1 MRKVFQKF
9 SVISKNRIFVNS
21 SWGIISQILQSILL
35 SLFFILVAR
44 SYSTE
49 VFANFIIAFVLY
61 QLISAFSTLG
71 LSQWFIREIST
82 AYDKKDLINKFFK
95 LQIYSGVAF
104 YLLNIFVTFFLYHD
118 SQIQLLTIFLGI
130 NIVFDNLINAIKCIN
145 ISEFKQ
151 NKTFIILTTEAF
163 LKFAVTCFLFV
174 LPFSIIKLSILLVIV
189 RFLTLNLF
197 LNLGSSKLLNL
208 NSVVKYKITFSYIKT
223 LVRLNW
229 PFIIIGSV
237 SIINWRVSTLII
249 SKVLSKIDV
258 ANFEIS
264 YRIFSISQMLPV
276 VVSAT
281 VFPVLIKYFK
291 ENRLREFNSFYR
303 KAHVYY
309 FLFGLLSFTFIYSF
323 IDVILP
329 VVFGPNY
336 TNTGV
341 YTKQMFLTILVF
353 PTAFLQANVLIAI
366 NLEKMDM
373 WFNVLLLG
381 VNLICCIIGLYF
393 VKSLTVINISIFI
406 GFVLFHIMQD
416 MILLRKQIN
425 LAKHVFEF
433 YALTILLVG
442 GYTFLSQIVNPL
454 LLFLA
459 FWTIIFSLLIYSH
472 KLKTM
477 NKTNFFQKISFWP

>member
-21 SWGIISQILQSILL
+21 SCGIISQTLQSILL

-189 RFLTLNLF
+189 RFLTL
-197 LNLGSSKLLNL
+197 
-208 NSVVKYKITFSYIKT
+208 
-223 LVRLNW
+223 
-229 PFIIIGSV
+229 
-237 SIINWRVSTLII
+237 
-249 SKVLSKIDV
+249 
-258 ANFEIS
+258 
-264 YRIFSISQMLPV
+264 
-276 VVSAT
+276 
-281 VFPVLIKYFK
+281 
-291 ENRLREFNSFYR
+291 
-303 KAHVYY
+303 
-309 FLFGLLSFTFIYSF
+309 
-323 IDVILP
+323 
-329 VVFGPNY
+329 
-336 TNTGV
+336 
-341 YTKQMFLTILVF
+341 
-353 PTAFLQANVLIAI
+353 
-366 NLEKMDM
+366 
-373 WFNVLLLG
+373 
-381 VNLICCIIGLYF
+381 
-393 VKSLTVINISIFI
+393 
-406 GFVLFHIMQD
+406 
-416 MILLRKQIN
+416 
-425 LAKHVFEF
+425 
-433 YALTILLVG
+433 
-442 GYTFLSQIVNPL
+442 
-454 LLFLA
+454 
-459 FWTIIFSLLIYSH
+459 
-472 KLKTM
+472 
-477 NKTNFFQKISFWP
+477 